1 MPPKSSANGK
11 RKAANGYRLPDP
23 IPEGEIF
30 KDGTKKQWRL
40 GKSIGVGGFGEI
52 YLCSD
57 DVNSPVRE
65 SDATH
70 VMKVEPS
77 ENGPLFVEMHFYIRA
92 ATEKSVEAFK
102 KEKGIP
108 KTKDVGIPC
117 FRGKGL
123 HNYKGQDYRFL
134 VIDRFGKDLQKVF
147 QSGKKLFAPKAAF
160 NLAIRIVSLLQFNY

>member
-1 MPPKSSANGK
+1 MPPKASTK

-23 IPEGEIF
+23 IPDGEIF
-30 KDGTKKQWRL
+30 KDGKKQWRI

-57 DVNSPVRE
+57 NINSKVIE
-65 SDATH
+65 ADATH

-92 ATEKSVEAFK
+92 ATVDTIESFR
-102 KEKGIP
+102 KEKGI
-108 KTKDVGIPC
+108 KKDIGIPC

-123 HNYKGQDYRFL
+123 HSYKGQDYRFL
-134 VIDRFGKDLQKVF
+134 VIDRFGKDLQKIF
-147 QSGKKLFAPKAAF
+147 NRERNYLRPKPHSIWPSESYV
-160 NLAIRIVSLLQFNY
+160 LIKI